1 MNKEPKRPE
10 TRRSEGPPS
19 SRNLSTP
26 PQDYPEQGTEKLLM
40 VRYGK
45 MQQRGSFRSRTPG
58 LVFSDKV
65 VVQSE
70 RGIEIGEVTFGSPR
84 DRESSVA
91 PAGWVLRRAS
101 VQELEEH
108 QRINEPPVPGP
119 EFGFCAERIAALG
132 LPMRLVDVERPFGG
146 GKIIFYFTADG
157 RVDFR
162 ALVRDLAKRYRTRIE
177 MKQIGVRDEAKVLGD
192 IADCGRQLCCRTF
205 LTRLQPISMRMAKVQ
220 KTTLDPAKIS
230 GRCGRLKC
238 CLRYEYDAY
247 IALRANL
254 PRAGARVALDGRTG
268 VVVGMDI
275 LSQEVSVLLDE
286 GERLNVHVEQ
296 IQPVPADGP
305 PVAAEPVKSDASGD
319 EPAADRSTGADSGGG
334 QDATDRAEAAP
345 TNAEPDRGEPAPDP
359 VSTRPTEAEGRSG
372 GGESGKGRRS
382 GRRRGGRKRGGDRG
396 PAPRGDAERGP
407 SESGGGRKD
416 SKTEGAAGDGGPD
429 RRDDGGTKRGRRRRR
444 RGRQRKSPNSN
455 QANGGRRSTRND
467 GGGSSSHES
476 ES

>member
-1 MNKEPKRPE
+1 M
-10 TRRSEGPPS
+10 
-19 SRNLSTP
+19 P
-26 PQDYPEQGTEKLLM
+26 PQEYPEEGTEKLLM

-84 DRESSVA
+84 DRESSAA
-91 PAGWVLRRAS
+91 PAGWVLRRAT
-101 VQELEEH
+101 VQEMEEH

-119 EFGFCAERIAALG
+119 EFRFCEERIAALD

-268 VVVGMDI
+268 VVVGIDI

-296 IQPVPADGP
+296 IRPEAADG

-319 EPAADRSTGADSGGG
+319 APAGDRSTGVDSGDA
-334 QDATDRAEAAP
+334 QDAADRAEAAP
-345 TNAEPDRGEPAPDP
+345 PEGEPVPGEPAPAEA
-359 VSTRPTEAEGRSG
+359 SARPSEAGGRSG
-372 GGESGKGRRS
+372 AGEPGKGRRS
-382 GRRRGGRKRGGDRG
+382 GRRRSGRKRGGDRG
-396 PAPRGDAERGP
+396 PAPRDDAERGP
-407 SESGGGRKD
+407 SESGGGRND
-416 SKTEGAAGDGGPD
+416 SKTEGAAGDGGAD
-429 RRDDGGTKRGRRRRR
+429 RKDDGGGKRGRRRRR
-444 RGRQRKSPNSN
+444 RGRPRKSPNSN
-455 QANGGRRSTRND
+455 RANGGRRSTRND
-467 GGGSSSHES
+467 GGVSSSHEP